1 MICSLPAAARLALLV
16 LALALAAHGAL
27 PLDRYAGTVKEF
39 QLANGL
45 KIILIEDHASPVV
58 TACFTA
64 RGGYAD
70 DPQGMRGLASLVPAL
85 LEQGP
90 EQLGSKNLVQER
102 AAIKEMNAAYA
113 QLRALDLKPGSSAL
127 YDRMRAEARFK
138 LAIRVAESLGKPQF
152 SARALDLH
160 GAQSFR
166 AVATADHIQWSVRLP
181 SNRIDA
187 FLLLYGEWLRL
198 PFPRFISGNKE
209 RRAQEFAQ
217 SQASPDAALRRTVL
231 SLAFGPAGYGLMD
244 WEPSEMD
251 RVQYVEVESYLKS
264 RLVATNLVLTLAG
277 DLTLES
283 ARALAEKY
291 LAKIPAGSPAA
302 LALPKPPELAEL
314 RAPPPKEAPGAI
326 LVGYRRPPESDPDD
340 PVMDVIEQTL
350 LEGANGRFRNEF
362 LAANPMLARFIPI
375 ASLPGARQGGL
386 MAAIVAHHPAKTP
399 NEWSRLIAEFFESA
413 ANQPMD
419 AATIA
424 AAQRMLESRLLS
436 VLADPFL
443 AAQHV
448 GRMGGW
454 AKTAALPQAWALV
467 TPQEVQRV
475 AAKYLRPEL
484 RVILQPGFVTPPAG
498 TRAPA
503 TPPATPPPAGA
514 KPTTPPVAEV
524 PK

>member
-1 MICSLPAAARLALLV
+1 
-16 LALALAAHGAL
+16 
-27 PLDRYAGTVKEF
+27 
-39 QLANGL
+39 
-45 KIILIEDHASPVV
+45 
-58 TACFTA
+58 
-64 RGGYAD
+64 
-70 DPQGMRGLASLVPAL
+70 
-85 LEQGP
+85 
-90 EQLGSKNLVQER
+90 
-102 AAIKEMNAAYA
+102 
-113 QLRALDLKPGSSAL
+113 
-127 YDRMRAEARFK
+127 
-138 LAIRVAESLGKPQF
+138 
-152 SARALDLH
+152 
-160 GAQSFR
+160 
-166 AVATADHIQWSVRLP
+166 
-181 SNRIDA
+181 
-187 FLLLYGEWLRL
+187 
-198 PFPRFISGNKE
+198 
-209 RRAQEFAQ
+209 
-217 SQASPDAALRRTVL
+217 
-231 SLAFGPAGYGLMD
+231 
-244 WEPSEMD
+244 
-251 RVQYVEVESYLKS
+251 
-264 RLVATNLVLTLAG
+264 
-277 DLTLES
+277 
-283 ARALAEKY
+283 
-291 LAKIPAGSPAA
+291 
-302 LALPKPPELAEL
+302 
-314 RAPPPKEAPGAI
+314 
-326 LVGYRRPPESDPDD
+326 
-340 PVMDVIEQTL
+340 
-350 LEGANGRFRNEF
+350 
-362 LAANPMLARFIPI
+362 
-375 ASLPGARQGGL
+375 